1 MAAALPLC
9 SDQAWNV
16 SDVLDA
22 MAPTLSTSEHSRR
35 AASASYAAAPPFPHA
50 VADGVFPACLLRAVA
65 QELPQSIDKQGC
77 ARGASRCFNGG
88 ARELHKSQI
97 VSERAMGG
105 ATRLLFATLRAPPFV
120 RWLEQLTGIAK
131 LRPDPGYSGSGVHI
145 TAPGGRL
152 GVHADFNH
160 LPLKPS
166 WHRRVN
172 TFVYLNDEWPEA
184 YGGHLE
190 LWDRNLTACATRV
203 LPTMGRF
210 VAFSTTDFSFHG
222 HPVPLAAPLG
232 RARRSVALYYYTV
245 GVRPPAECLKGRCSS
260 MHTTIFK
267 STPLCSPTANAAPS
281 LPSGNEAPSKRKRGK
296 ASQHHMEN
304 PSGKPSLP
312 SRLSWERIRG
322 GRTTRGERHLP
333 HPCLAQKQP
342 AVMTPKTLTRRKRV
356 LELCSRPM

>member
-1 MAAALPLC
+1 MPTDLSRLEGGSSAAALPLC

-35 AASASYAAAPPFPHA
+35 AASAAYAAAAPFPHA
-50 VADGVFPACLLRAVA
+50 AADGVFPACLLRAVA
-65 QELPQSIDKQGC
+65 QELPQSIDKHGC

-97 VSERAMGG
+97 TSERKMGG

-145 TAPGGRL
+145 TATGGRL

-210 VAFSTTDFSFHG
+210 VAFSTTDFSYHG

-245 GVRPPAECLKGRCSS
+245 GVRPPAECLEGRCSS

-281 LPSGNEAPSKRKRGK
+281 LPSGNEAPSLPSVPPRRSPLPEGSALAALASKVERLEAKKQDHRPRGSGRTRLKRGK
-296 ASQHHMEN
+296 
-304 PSGKPSLP
+304 G
-312 SRLSWERIRG
+312 
-322 GRTTRGERHLP
+322 
-333 HPCLAQKQP
+333 
-342 AVMTPKTLTRRKRV
+342 
-356 LELCSRPM
+356 